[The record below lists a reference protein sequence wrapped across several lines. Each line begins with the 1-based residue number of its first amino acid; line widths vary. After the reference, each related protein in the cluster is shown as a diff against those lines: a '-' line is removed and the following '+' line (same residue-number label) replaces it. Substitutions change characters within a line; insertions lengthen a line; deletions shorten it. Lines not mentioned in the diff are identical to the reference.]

1 MAPPSCVGPSRGIMR
16 AGGPEHGSNRAVW
29 GFDEVERDCAD
40 SSVMKRSDERGVVV
54 EVGSA

>member
-1 MAPPSCVGPSRGIMR
+1 MR
-16 AGGPEHGSNRAVW
+16 AGGREHGSNRAVW